1 MVIGTVPDR
10 SRIVSIGGMA
20 ELGSGTVC
28 AIPFGHPSYPNR
40 SVDVSINTA
49 GQVNLLWGSEVT
61 ISRGFVDIHY
71 R

>member
-1 MVIGTVPDR
+1 MVIGSVSDR
-10 SRIVSIGGMA
+10 DAIVSISGMA
-20 ELGSGTVC
+20 VLGSGTVC

-61 ISRGFVDIHY
+61 VSRGFVDIHY